1 MANIF
6 EQAKETFEKIKEGVN
21 DFIQMDKSEVIQEF
35 KDATKEKANGI
46 LEEITN
52 LGEHMSKAGFEL
64 IEINTSL
71 GLPPTFSL
79 TYHFLHDATDE
90 EQKNILKENEGKKIT
105 TIILKTLFK
114 STAFANSL
122 KLGTFKLNE
131 VSIQLGLL
139 PDVGLKF
146 KK

>member
-1 MANIF
+1 MAGIIDS
-6 EQAKETFEKIKEGVN
+6 AKEAIGKIAEGFS

-35 KDATKEKANGI
+35 KDSTKEKANAM

-52 LGEHMSKAGFEL
+52 LGENMNKAGFEL

-79 TYHFLHDATDE
+79 TYHFLHDVTTE
-90 EQKNILKENEGKKIT
+90 EQKSILEENAGKKIT

-114 STAFANSL
+114 STAYAKSL

-139 PDVGLKF
+139 PEVGVKF

>member
-1 MANIF
+1 MENIF
-6 EQAKETFEKIKEGVN
+6 EKAKEAFEKISDGVT
-21 DFIQMDKSEVIQEF
+21 DFIQMDKTEVINEF
-35 KDATKEKANGI
+35 KNATKEKANAI
-46 LEEITN
+46 LEEVTN
-52 LGEHMSKAGFEL
+52 LGEHMSKSGFEL

-79 TYHFLHDATDE
+79 TYHFLNDVSDE
-90 EQKNILKENEGKKIT
+90 DRKNILEENKGKKII
-105 TIILKTLFK
+105 TIILKTLFR
-114 STAFANSL
+114 SSAYALSL

-139 PDVGLKF
+139 PEVGLKF

>member
-21 DFIQMDKSEVIQEF
+21 DFIQMDKGEVIQEF
-35 KDATKEKANGI
+35 KDATKDKANAM

-79 TYHFLHDATDE
+79 TYHFLHDTTAD
-90 EQKNILKENEGKKIT
+90 EQKDILKENEGKKIT
-105 TIILKTLFK
+105 TIILRTLFK
-114 STAFANSL
+114 SSAFAKSL
-122 KLGTFKLNE
+122 KLSSFKLEE

>member
-1 MANIF
+1 MAGIIDS
-6 EQAKETFEKIKEGVN
+6 AKEAIGKIAEGVT

-35 KDATKEKANGI
+35 KDSTKEKANAM

-52 LGEHMSKAGFEL
+52 LGENMNKAGFEL

-79 TYHFLHDATDE
+79 TYHFLHDVTTE
-90 EQKNILKENEGKKIT
+90 EQKSILGENEGKKIT

-114 STAFANSL
+114 STAYAKSL
-122 KLGTFKLNE
+122 KLGVFKLNE

-139 PDVGLKF
+139 PEVGVKF

>member
-1 MANIF
+1 MDNIF
-6 EQAKETFEKIKEGVN
+6 EKAKEAFEKISEGVN
-21 DFIQMDKSEVIQEF
+21 DFIQMDKAEVINEF
-35 KDATKEKANGI
+35 KNATKEKANAI
-46 LEEITN
+46 LDEVTN
-52 LGEHMSKAGFEL
+52 LGEHMSKSGFEL

-79 TYHFLHDATDE
+79 TYHFLNDVSELDR
-90 EQKNILKENEGKKIT
+90 KNILEENQDKKIT

-114 STAFANSL
+114 STAYAQSL
-122 KLGTFKLNE
+122 KMGTFKLNE

-139 PDVGLKF
+139 PEVGLKF

>member
-1 MANIF
+1 MDNIF
-6 EQAKETFEKIKEGVN
+6 DKAKEAFGKIAEGVN
-21 DFIQMDKSEVIQEF
+21 DFMQMDKGEVIQEF
-35 KDATKEKANGI
+35 KDSTREKANAM

-52 LGEHMSKAGFEL
+52 LGEHMNKAGFEL
-64 IEINTSL
+64 VEINTSL
-71 GLPPTFSL
+71 GLPPAFSL
-79 TYHFLHDATDE
+79 TYHFLHDITDE
-90 EQKNILKENEGKKIT
+90 EQKIILKENREKKIN

-114 STAFANSL
+114 STAYAQSL

-139 PDVGLKF
+139 PEVGVKF